1 MNTSDIVGVNLK
13 AQLSSSH
20 SSKTGFRNPWV
31 ITALAVTTILVLV
44 SIATNSQFL
53 STGRS
58 PFDAPAPL
66 SIYLDTSK
74 NEYQVID
81 NDPLITTA
89 KQKYHILASGKYL
102 KNVNGNGWHYL
113 EVETLHMEG
122 WIKSNNVTLAA
133 MSNTTRNHL
142 INEEY
147 IRTMKALGY
156 LEGFVTCHEMNAWYM
171 NFYSGLFDGG
181 DPTEDALEFLE
192 SNHDWMVDQAER
204 NYLSNEYWL
213 TVKGLLSQL
222 EGVVAGVK
230 EGCPG
235 VEQTRGENA
244 WTTPT
249 HGPGI
254 FLPSLHKRPAMIHLL
269 LMNANGDLY
278 QIGEK
283 FDQANAPASTV
294 LENYPNDDDYAS
306 PADGTNATS
315 DNTGSPSSD
324 KATAASAKVRKSRST
339 KNGKTVTFKERME
352 QAAASASAASG
363 GARAM
368 RAKPEF
374 IRRRMT
380 SDNVEQDTTR
390 WTPSKFEGAKQRRLA
405 KEAAATAAKKASSA
419 SASAASASPAS
430 TEGARHLTSLPD
442 DDGVPSHLNPIADRK
457 RLHRHDHCSVLIKVT
472 DNKEDVLFAHNTWDD
487 FQCAA
492 PRVIKNYHYNN
503 YRSRGGKPWSMFN
516 VLFSSSPGLL
526 SSVDDFFLI
535 KGRGR
540 MAVIETSY
548 VIRYRCDDCV

>member
-1 MNTSDIVGVNLK
+1 MFELPKKSIPGSSRAGYQPIRDDDGSNLTNTAFDVNMNTSDIVGVNLK
-13 AQLSSSH
+13 AQPQPSSSH

-31 ITALAVTTILVLV
+31 IAALAMTTILVLV

-181 DPTEDALEFLE
+181 DPTEEALEFLE

-213 TVKGLLSQL
+213 TVKGLLSQI
-222 EGVVAGVK
+222 AGV
-230 EGCPG
+230 
-235 VEQTRGENA
+235 A
-244 WTTPT
+244 
-249 HGPGI
+249 
-254 FLPSLHKRPAMIHLL
+254 
-269 LMNANGDLY
+269 
-278 QIGEK
+278 
-283 FDQANAPASTV
+283 AS
-294 LENYPNDDDYAS
+294 
-306 PADGTNATS
+306 
-315 DNTGSPSSD
+315 SPSPKNTAWCRRFISSLQPVQVISD
-324 KATAASAKVRKSRST
+324 DGNRNGST
-339 KNGKTVTFKERME
+339 KTTICHGFENSEN
-352 QAAASASAASG
+352 Q
-363 GARAM
+363 RAG
-368 RAKPEF
+368 
-374 IRRRMT
+374 
-380 SDNVEQDTTR
+380 D
-390 WTPSKFEGAKQRRLA
+390 
-405 KEAAATAAKKASSA
+405 
-419 SASAASASPAS
+419 
-430 TEGARHLTSLPD
+430 
-442 DDGVPSHLNPIADRK
+442 
-457 RLHRHDHCSVLIKVT
+457 
-472 DNKEDVLFAHNTWDD
+472 
-487 FQCAA
+487 
-492 PRVIKNYHYNN
+492 
-503 YRSRGGKPWSMFN
+503 
-516 VLFSSSPGLL
+516 
-526 SSVDDFFLI
+526 
-535 KGRGR
+535 
-540 MAVIETSY
+540 
-548 VIRYRCDDCV
+548 